1 MLPCCAPVSGRPQPG
16 RDATTASTRAL
27 WKMLSLQR
35 PFLRALRGAIAA
47 LVAVAAVWALEALP
61 TAHAAS
67 VGQLQQGISAGQS
80 RISGL
85 SSTVAGQTSRL
96 SQVQGRIGALEH
108 QAAALYASIAPELTE
123 MARLRVQITRDRQQL
138 SVLEALQ
145 AHAESVLAQQL
156 VGSYESDRPDLV
168 TVVLEAKGF
177 QDLLDR
183 IAYQTTVQHQDAQ
196 VVKSVRATREAV
208 VAEAIRLGAIEARLQ
223 ALTAKVIAQRNAL
236 LAAKQALVPQELAL
250 QRARSASASQLAAI
264 KSQVSSLQSQLS
276 KIQVAQAAS
285 AAGVSPATFS
295 GPVSSSGGFTFPLPK
310 SAASSPGS
318 WSPDQ
323 GVDISA
329 PGDTPE
335 FAVCSG
341 TIVLHG
347 IGGFGPNAPVLH
359 CDSPI
364 AGYSYVYYG
373 HAGPQGQLPVGTH
386 VSAGQVMSS
395 IGPGIV
401 GISTGPHLEIGFCD
415 ASGSPIGSGT
425 AGTMLSLLQAAYA
438 A

>member
-1 MLPCCAPVSGRPQPG
+1 
-16 RDATTASTRAL
+16 
-27 WKMLSLQR
+27 MLSLQR
-35 PFLRALRGAIAA
+35 PFLRARRGAITA
-47 LVAVAAVWALEALP
+47 LFAVATVWALGSLP
-61 TAHAAS
+61 SARAAS
-67 VGQLQQGISAGQS
+67 VGQLQQQISAGQS
-80 RISGL
+80 RVSGL
-85 SSTVAGQTSRL
+85 SGTVGSQGSRL
-96 SQVQGRIGALEH
+96 SQLQGRIGALEH
-108 QAAALYASIAPELTE
+108 QAAVLEASIAPELAE
-123 MARLRVQITRDRQQL
+123 MARLRVQIARDRQQL
-138 SVLEALQ
+138 RVLEALE
-145 AHAESVLAQQL
+145 AHAESILARQL
-156 VGSYESDRPDLV
+156 VGTYESDRPDLV

-183 IAYQTTVQHQDAQ
+183 IAYETTVQRQDAQ
-196 VVKSVRATREAV
+196 VVKSVRATRVAIS
-208 VAEAIRLGAIEARLQ
+208 AEAIRLGAIEAHLQ
-223 ALTAKVIAQRNAL
+223 ALTAKVVAQRDAL
-236 LAAKQALVPQELAL
+236 LRAKQALMPQEVALA
-250 QRARSASASQLAAI
+250 RAHAASASQLAALR
-264 KSQVSSLQSQLS
+264 SHLSGLQAQLS
-276 KIQVAQAAS
+276 KIQIAQAAS

-318 WSPDQ
+318 WSLDQ

-329 PGDTPE
+329 SGDTPE

-347 IGGFGPNAPVLH
+347 IGGFGPDAPVLH

-364 AGYSYVYYG
+364 AGLSYVYYG
-373 HAGPQGQLPVGTH
+373 HAGPANQLPIGTH

-415 ASGSPIGSGT
+415 ASGSPIGSQT
-425 AGTMLSLLQAAYA
+425 AGTMMSLLQAAYA